1 MVAPYRLYGADL
13 SPYSVKVRQ
22 VLKYKNIQHE
32 WLPRTM
38 ARQAEFAHF
47 AKLPLVPVL
56 VGSDDFSQQDS
67 TPIIETLE
75 RRYPEP
81 SITPEEPALAFISA
95 LLEDYADEWVNKAM
109 FHYRWS
115 YDADRKS
122 AAHRIVAM
130 MLDGADAPNRD
141 EMEASVSE
149 RMTQRLHFVGSSETT
164 APVIEGSYTRLIA
177 LLDAHLATRPYLFGG
192 RPAMADF
199 GLAAQLGQLL
209 SDPTPG
215 EIMRSRAPRVAAWI
229 ARLENAS
236 VEGPFEP
243 LAALEATLSPIL
255 REEVAGCYLP
265 WMAANATA
273 AAAGAPVEVHL
284 PGGDFTQAPQKYAA
298 RSYME
303 IRGRHASVAS
313 DDDLQRLMEETGCAT
328 WLGAQP
334 SDVRASDADDE
345 DMPEPAND
353 ADDAG
358 GATGREAVATEMMDP
373 TEDA

>member
-22 VLKYKNIQHE
+22 VLKYKNIPHE
-32 WLPRTM
+32 WLPRTA
-38 ARQAEFAHF
+38 ARQAEFARF

-81 SITPEEPALAFISA
+81 SITPEDPALAFLSA

-115 YDADRKS
+115 YAADQKS
-122 AAHRIVAM
+122 AAERLVTM
-130 MLDGADAPNRD
+130 MLDGADAPNRT
-141 EMEASVSE
+141 EMEDSVRE
-149 RMTQRLHFVGSSETT
+149 RMTQRLHFVGSSEAT

-192 RPAMADF
+192 RAAMADF
-199 GLAAQLGQLL
+199 GLGAQLGQLL

-215 EIMRSRAPRVAAWI
+215 AIMRSRAPRVAAWV
-229 ARLENAS
+229 ARLEDAS

-243 LAALEATLSPIL
+243 LAALEGTLSPIL
-255 REEVAGCYLP
+255 KEEVAGCYLP
-265 WMAANATA
+265 WMAANAAA
-273 AAAGAPVEVHL
+273 AAAGEAVEVHL

-303 IRGRHASVAS
+303 IRGRHTSVAG
-313 DDDLQRLMEETGCAT
+313 DDALERLLEETGCSS
-328 WLGAQP
+328 WLAAQ
-334 SDVRASDADDE
+334 ASDEEDD
-345 DMPEPAND
+345 DNMPEPAND

-358 GATGREAVATEMMDP
+358 DVTGRDAVATEMMDP

>member
-22 VLKYKNIQHE
+22 VLKYKNIPHE

-38 ARQAEFAHF
+38 ARQAEFARF
-47 AKLPLVPVL
+47 AKLPLVPVM

-81 SITPEEPALAFISA
+81 SITPEAPALAFISA

-109 FHYRWS
+109 FHYRWT
-115 YDADRKS
+115 YEADQKS
-122 AAHRIVAM
+122 ASQRLAAM
-130 MLDGADAPNRD
+130 MLDGAEGDVGAIADTIR
-141 EMEASVSE
+141 E
-149 RMTQRLHFVGSSETT
+149 RMTQRLHFVGSSAAT

-177 LLDAHLATRPYLFGG
+177 LLDAHLADRQYLFGG

-199 GLAAQLGQLL
+199 SVGAQLGQLL

-215 EIMRSRAPRVAAWI
+215 EIMRSRAPRVAAWV
-229 ARLENAS
+229 ARLENAG

-243 LAALEATLSPIL
+243 LAALEATLTPIL
-255 REEVAGCYLP
+255 REEVAACYLP

-273 AAAGAPVEVHL
+273 AAAGEAVDVHL
-284 PGGDFTQAPQKYAA
+284 PGGDFSQAPQKYAA

-303 IRGRHASVAS
+303 IRGRYASVS
-313 DDDLQRLMEETGCAT
+313 GDDDLQRLMEETGCMT
-328 WLGAQP
+328 WLSAPPTATDEG
-334 SDVRASDADDE
+334 DDE

-353 ADDAG
+353 AEEG
-358 GATGREAVATEMMDP
+358 GDRRDAVAAEMLDP